1 MATTKITELSAH
13 TNPATTDVLP
23 IVDVSEDSTK
33 KIAVPELFKGVA
45 NGSEAAP
52 AIAFASDSDTGIY
65 KPGTGSFYDD
75 QIAIATGGTNRATFT
90 SALLRFSE
98 DFDGIQFN
106 GNTSSLNAFDDYE
119 TGSFDPVIEGDDP
132 VGTGTYTTQSGYYR
146 KVGGLVSFNLRL
158 VWTAHTGSGNMLI
171 DGLPFLTSLNFHPVS
186 VMSSGISLATGCMLQ
201 AYVIPGNYKVRLLQ
215 TPLTTTSMSDVNLD
229 SAGEIIMAGTYHS

>member
-75 QIAIATGGTNRATFT
+75 QIAIATGGVNQATFVNDY
-90 SALLRFSE
+90 LRFSQ
-98 DFDGIQFN
+98 DFEGIQFN

-119 TGSFDPVIEGDDP
+119 RGSFDPVIEGDSTA
-132 VGTGTYTTQSGYYR
+132 GTGTYTTQSGYYR
-146 KVGGLVSFNLRL
+146 KVGSVVSFNLHL
-158 VWTAHTGSGNMLI
+158 EWTAHTGSGNMRI
-171 DGLPFLTSLNFHPVS
+171 DGLPFVTSLNFHPVS
-186 VMSSGISLATGCMLQ
+186 VISSGISLITGYMLQ
-201 AYVIPGNYKVRLLQ
+201 AFIIPGNYMVGFWQ
-215 TPLTTTSMSDVNLD
+215 TPLTTTSKVDVQLD
-229 SAGEIIMAGTYHS
+229 SAGEIIIAGTYHG